1 MAPWLIQESFN
12 TISAASI
19 VLVDECCDVLS
30 SRDTFELKDLTE
42 GVLDLLLQII
52 STPLSSVT
60 LLRASGAV
68 SHVLDK
74 VGATLFLLSAGDSL
88 QHWGRICFALMNSTS
103 LSVRTMAVDL
113 MVSLF
118 GSVYKEGGSIDEVA
132 RVFITVLPE
141 SVAREIALY
150 GESRQ
155 LHSAGCVERSMWP
168 LRRALADIEDTDPL
182 DDDRVDVSLQPFL
195 KQFCRVCQA
204 VIDGVLIE
212 LRLMGNSCI
221 IMGSS
226 VSMITGTTR
235 TARGGQIYSLSWT
248 FDADEESL
256 FEAAAFFT
264 PETSPVQKLRWL
276 LTLKRLHEFKGQW
289 VEAAE
294 TLIICARAV
303 ADAIPH
309 IKNLWKPSFYEE
321 WKSREHVSTFSDEFL
336 EPTSLRAIMEP
347 TIAETTEKSSL
358 LTPSI
363 SSFCKMLTVVSR
375 EAVRMYDKES
385 RMAPLAYSRLQEVLG
400 IIMGVVED
408 YSAMSSLRNVR
419 RGFRM
424 NEQNYTQEM
433 TALRQV
439 SAAVNE
445 LVTKLAE
452 RMHLIAG
459 DETSTLSS
467 LANLFTDTETS
478 HPGVVYVR
486 VILYGKKTKRFE
498 ESTTIPTF
506 LDWANPYICRVP
518 AAAVTKALTHAR
530 GRGQDYQESLAQEVC
545 KAFAEP
551 LVLAL
556 NEEMKGQSIEF
567 RSTIPSEYTLSKTAK
582 VFLIVTPV
590 SARETTRHNEVQSK
604 RFQVRKQE
612 GDGNSIEH
620 VIDITVAK
628 LFPCA
633 LSRQPSLVTT
643 ERVSSA
649 SFL

>member
-1 MAPWLIQESFN
+1 M
-12 TISAASI
+12 
-19 VLVDECCDVLS
+19 LVDECCDVLS
-30 SRDTFELKDLTE
+30 SRNTFELKSLTE

-60 LLRASGAV
+60 LLRALGAV

-74 VGATLFLLSAGDSL
+74 VGAATFLLSAGDHL
-88 QHWGRICFALMNSTS
+88 QHWGRMFFVLMNSQS

-113 MVSLF
+113 MISLF

-132 RVFITVLPE
+132 QIFITVLPE

-155 LHSAGCVERSMWP
+155 LQSASCVERSMWP
-168 LRRALADIEDTDPL
+168 LRRALADIEDADPL
-182 DDDRVDVSLQPFL
+182 DDDRVDASLQPFL

-212 LRLMGNSCI
+212 LRLMGDDCI

-226 VSMITGTTR
+226 VSMLTGTVR
-235 TARGGQIYSLSWT
+235 TAHTGQKFSLSWT

-256 FEAAAFFT
+256 FEAADFFS

-276 LTLKRLHEFKGQW
+276 LTLKHLHEFKGQW

-294 TLIICARAV
+294 TLIICATTA

-309 IKNLWKPSFYEE
+309 IKNIWKPSFYEE
-321 WKSREHVSTFSDEFL
+321 WKVRKHVSIFSDDFL
-336 EPTSLRAIMEP
+336 EPSSLRHKMEP
-347 TIAETTEKSSL
+347 NIGEMDEECTL

-363 SSFCKMLTVVSR
+363 SSFCNMITVVSR
-375 EAVRMYDKES
+375 DAVKIYDKES
-385 RMAPLAYSRLQEVLG
+385 GMVPLAYSRLQELLKIV
-400 IIMGVVED
+400 MGVVED
-408 YSAMSSLRNVR
+408 YSAMSSARNAR
-419 RGFRM
+419 RGFRT
-424 NEQNYTQEM
+424 NQQNYIQDM
-433 TALRQV
+433 AALRKM
-439 SAAVNE
+439 SASVNE

-459 DETSTLSS
+459 DDYTSTMTS
-467 LANLFTDTETS
+467 LANMFTESKIS
-478 HPGVVYVR
+478 HPGAVYVR
-486 VILYGKKTKRFE
+486 VILHGKKTRRFE

-506 LDWANPYICRVP
+506 LDWANPYVCRVP
-518 AAAVTKALTHAR
+518 GAAVEKALKFAR
-530 GRGQDYQESLAQEVC
+530 GKGHEYQESLANEVC

-551 LVLAL
+551 LIMSLR
-556 NEEMKGQSIEF
+556 EEMEDRQIEF
-567 RSTIPSEYTLSKTAK
+567 RSTMPSDNSLMEAAK
-582 VFLIVTPV
+582 LFLIVTPV
-590 SARETTRHNEVQSK
+590 TSRETTRQNGIQSK
-604 RFQVRKQE
+604 RFRVRTA
-612 GDGNSIEH
+612 GNAGHSTEH

-628 LFPCA
+628 PFPCA

-643 ERVSSA
+643 ERIA
-649 SFL
+649 SGSFF